1 MKPARPMP
9 ASSNPAL
16 LTRAIDLH
24 QQGQLGQAEALYHA
38 ILQIEPRNADALHL
52 LGVLAAQSGAHQ
64 LAADRIA
71 QAIAIHPNDV
81 AFYMNRSLALQAL
94 GQWEQVVDCLDHA
107 IGVQPDHA
115 SAHYTR
121 GVALQE
127 LGRPADAI
135 ASYDHALR
143 LQPQY
148 AQAWANRGIA
158 LKEVQQVDAAIE
170 SYTHAVQ
177 CNPQDA
183 QSYYNRAIAFQERG
197 QRAAA
202 VASYDLAIGLAPGFA
217 PAHFN
222 RGLALMEQSQWEAC
236 IAAFDQTIALA
247 PDFCDAYSNRG
258 IALQALG
265 SLQAAVDSYD
275 QAIGIHPLSAQAYN
289 NRGVALKDL
298 KRTAMAV
305 TSFEMA
311 IAIHPGFYEAH
322 NNQGN
327 ALRELHQTQAAIAS
341 YSAAIRLKPDF
352 AQAYS
357 NRGIAYKEL
366 QQLDAALTNYDQAI
380 ALEPDYADAYWNKG
394 IALLL
399 DGDFARG
406 WPLYEWRHKA
416 LESTHPQRQFDQ
428 PLWLGQGSLQGK
440 TLLLHSEQGLGDTL
454 QFIRYAP
461 LLAAQGARVVVELPR
476 ALMVLL
482 ADMQGVSQFIEQGQ
496 ALPAYDYHCPLLSLP
511 LAFGTTLDNIPA
523 PAAYVRSL
531 PSKRAQWA
539 ATLGAKAGLRIGIAW
554 SGSTGHKND
563 HNRSITLAELL
574 QHLPTGPQY
583 ISLQKELREVDQA
596 TLQANP
602 QLRHFGPDLADFTD
616 TAALCDLMDLVIS
629 VDTSV
634 AHLSA
639 ALGQTTWVLLPYSPD
654 WRWLLERSDSP
665 WYPSARLYRQDRSM
679 RWAGVL
685 QRLRDDVLKLG

>member
-1 MKPARPMP
+1 MA
-9 ASSNPAL
+9 
-16 LTRAIDLH
+16 
-24 QQGQLGQAEALYHA
+24 QLDEALA
-38 ILQIEPRNADALHL
+38 
-52 LGVLAAQSGAHQ
+52 
-64 LAADRIA
+64 
-71 QAIAIHPNDV
+71 
-81 AFYMNRSLALQAL
+81 
-94 GQWEQVVDCLDHA
+94 
-107 IGVQPDHA
+107 
-115 SAHYTR
+115 
-121 GVALQE
+121 
-127 LGRPADAI
+127 
-135 ASYDHALR
+135 
-143 LQPQY
+143 
-148 AQAWANRGIA
+148 
-158 LKEVQQVDAAIE
+158 
-170 SYTHAVQ
+170 
-177 CNPQDA
+177 
-183 QSYYNRAIAFQERG
+183 
-197 QRAAA
+197 
-202 VASYDLAIGLAPGFA
+202 
-217 PAHFN
+217 
-222 RGLALMEQSQWEAC
+222 
-236 IAAFDQTIALA
+236 
-247 PDFCDAYSNRG
+247 
-258 IALQALG
+258 
-265 SLQAAVDSYD
+265 SYD
-275 QAIGIHPLSAQAYN
+275 QAIRFKPDYVDAHSNRGTILQHYQQWGAAMASYDQAIALDPTYAKAHN
-289 NRGVALKDL
+289 NRGNTLQE
-298 KRTAMAV
+298 R
-305 TSFEMA
+305 
-311 IAIHPGFYEAH
+311 
-322 NNQGN
+322 
-327 ALRELHQTQAAIAS
+327 HQI
-341 YSAAIRLKPDF
+341 
-352 AQAYS
+352 
-357 NRGIAYKEL
+357 
-366 QQLDAALTNYDQAI
+366 DAALASYDQAI

-596 TLQANP
+596 TLRANP

-685 QRLRDDVLKLG
+685 QRLRDDVLKRL

>member
-1 MKPARPMP
+1 MSKPRPKPSTSPQTQARF
-9 ASSNPAL
+9 AQAL
-16 LTRAIDLH
+16 GLH
-24 QQGQLGQAEALYHA
+24 QQGRLREAKVLYAEVLRANPRNAEAL
-38 ILQIEPRNADALHL
+38 QL
-52 LGVLAAQSGAHQ
+52 LGVIAYQSNLHQ
-64 LAADRIA
+64 E
-71 QAIAIHPNDV
+71 
-81 AFYMNRSLALQAL
+81 ALDLIDQAL
-94 GQWEQVVDCLDHA
+94 V
-107 IGVQPDHA
+107 IQPDNAYFLSNRGNALKELGRLEDAVASFDKSIRLRPDYADAYCNRGIALHA
-115 SAHYTR
+115 MQAYEQAMQSHDRAIVLKPDFPAAYYNR
-121 GVALQE
+121 GVALQDMGNLE
-127 LGRPADAI
+127 
-135 ASYDHALR
+135 
-143 LQPQY
+143 
-148 AQAWANRGIA
+148 
-158 LKEVQQVDAAIE
+158 
-170 SYTHAVQ
+170 
-177 CNPQDA
+177 
-183 QSYYNRAIAFQERG
+183 
-197 QRAAA
+197 AA
-202 VASYDLAIGLAPGFA
+202 VASYDKAVAQNPGFA
-217 PAHFN
+217 QAYANRGLVLKQLGQLEAAMLSFEAAIKHDPQDAKTCYHWALALHEMKQLDVAIALYDRAIGIQADFAQAHYS
-222 RGLALMEQSQWEAC
+222 RGLALQQMAQLDE
-236 IAAFDQTIALA
+236 ALA
-247 PDFCDAYSNRG
+247 
-258 IALQALG
+258 
-265 SLQAAVDSYD
+265 SYD
-275 QAIGIHPLSAQAYN
+275 QAIRFKPDYVDAHSNRGTILQHYQQWGAAMASYDQAIALDPTYAKAHN
-289 NRGVALKDL
+289 NRGNTLQE
-298 KRTAMAV
+298 R
-305 TSFEMA
+305 
-311 IAIHPGFYEAH
+311 
-322 NNQGN
+322 
-327 ALRELHQTQAAIAS
+327 HQI
-341 YSAAIRLKPDF
+341 
-352 AQAYS
+352 
-357 NRGIAYKEL
+357 
-366 QQLDAALTNYDQAI
+366 DAALASYDQAI

-596 TLQANP
+596 TLRANP

>member
-1 MKPARPMP
+1 MP

-148 AQAWANRGIA
+148 AQAWA
-158 LKEVQQVDAAIE
+158 
-170 SYTHAVQ
+170 
-177 CNPQDA
+177 
-183 QSYYNRAIAFQERG
+183 
-197 QRAAA
+197 
-202 VASYDLAIGLAPGFA
+202 
-217 PAHFN
+217 
-222 RGLALMEQSQWEAC
+222 
-236 IAAFDQTIALA
+236 
-247 PDFCDAYSNRG
+247 NRG

-596 TLQANP
+596 TLRANP

>member
-1 MKPARPMP
+1 MSKPRPKPSTSPQTQARF
-9 ASSNPAL
+9 AQAL
-16 LTRAIDLH
+16 GLH
-24 QQGQLGQAEALYHA
+24 QQGRLREAKVRYAEVLRANPRNAEAL
-38 ILQIEPRNADALHL
+38 QL
-52 LGVLAAQSGAHQ
+52 LGVIAYQSNLHQ
-64 LAADRIA
+64 E
-71 QAIAIHPNDV
+71 
-81 AFYMNRSLALQAL
+81 ALDLIDQAL
-94 GQWEQVVDCLDHA
+94 V
-107 IGVQPDHA
+107 IQPDNAYFLSNRGNALKELGRLEDAVASFDKSIRLRPDYADAYCNRGIALHA
-115 SAHYTR
+115 MQAYEQAMQSHDRAIVLKPDFPAAYYNR
-121 GVALQE
+121 GVALQDMGNLE
-127 LGRPADAI
+127 
-135 ASYDHALR
+135 
-143 LQPQY
+143 
-148 AQAWANRGIA
+148 
-158 LKEVQQVDAAIE
+158 
-170 SYTHAVQ
+170 
-177 CNPQDA
+177 
-183 QSYYNRAIAFQERG
+183 
-197 QRAAA
+197 AA
-202 VASYDLAIGLAPGFA
+202 VASYDKAVAQNPGFA
-217 PAHFN
+217 QAYANRGLVLKQLGQLEAAMLSFEAAIKHDPQDAKTCYHWALALHEMKQLDVAIALYDRAIGIQADFAQAHYS
-222 RGLALMEQSQWEAC
+222 RGLALQQMAQLDE
-236 IAAFDQTIALA
+236 ALA
-247 PDFCDAYSNRG
+247 
-258 IALQALG
+258 
-265 SLQAAVDSYD
+265 SYD
-275 QAIGIHPLSAQAYN
+275 QAIRFKPDYVDAHSNRGTILQHYQQWGAAMASYDQAIALDPTYAKAHN
-289 NRGVALKDL
+289 NRGNTLQE
-298 KRTAMAV
+298 R
-305 TSFEMA
+305 
-311 IAIHPGFYEAH
+311 
-322 NNQGN
+322 
-327 ALRELHQTQAAIAS
+327 HQI
-341 YSAAIRLKPDF
+341 
-352 AQAYS
+352 
-357 NRGIAYKEL
+357 
-366 QQLDAALTNYDQAI
+366 DAALASYDQAI

-596 TLQANP
+596 TLRANP

-685 QRLRDDVLKLG
+685 QRLRDDVLKRL

>member
-9 ASSNPAL
+9 ISTKSTL
-16 LTRAIDLH
+16 LAQAIDLH

-38 ILQIEPRNADALHL
+38 ILQTEPRNADALHL

-81 AFYMNRSLALQAL
+81 AFYTNRSLALQAL
-94 GQWEQVVDCLDHA
+94 GQWQQVLDCLDQA

-115 SAHYTR
+115 PAHYTR

-127 LGRPADAI
+127 LERPADAI
-135 ASYDHALR
+135 ASYDRALR

-158 LKEVQQVDAAIE
+158 LKAMQQVDAAIE
-170 SYTHAVQ
+170 SYSQAVQ

-183 QSYYNRAIAFQERG
+183 QSYYNCAIAQQERG
-197 QRAAA
+197 QYQAA

-236 IAAFDQTIALA
+236 IAAFNQAIALT
-247 PDFCDAYSNRG
+247 PNYGDAYSNRG

-265 SLQAAVDSYD
+265 RLEAAVESYD
-275 QAIGIHPLSAQAYN
+275 QAIRIQPLSAQAYN

-305 TSFEMA
+305 ASFDEA
-311 IAIHPGFYEAH
+311 IAICPGFYEAH

-341 YSAAIRLKPDF
+341 YSAAIGLKPDF

-357 NRGIAYKEL
+357 NRGIAHKEL
-366 QQLDAALTNYDQAI
+366 QQLDAALASYDQAI

-399 DGDFARG
+399 GGDFTRG

-416 LESTHPQRQFDQ
+416 LESAHPQRQFGQ
-428 PLWLGQGSLQGK
+428 PLWLGQDSLQAK

-461 LLAAQGARVVVELPR
+461 LLAAKGARVVVELPR
-476 ALMVLL
+476 ALMALL

-511 LAFGTTLDNIPA
+511 LAFGTTLSSIPA

-531 PSKRAQWA
+531 PSKHAQWT
-539 ATLGAKAGLRIGIAW
+539 ATLGAKTGLRIGLVW

-574 QHLPTGPQY
+574 QHLPPGPQY

-596 TLQANP
+596 TLRANP
-602 QLRHFGPDLADFTD
+602 QLRHFGPELADFTD
-616 TAALCDLMDLVIS
+616 TAALCDLMDIVIS

-654 WRWLLERSDSP
+654 WRWLLERPDSP
-665 WYPSARLYRQDRSM
+665 WYPSVRLYRQDSGM